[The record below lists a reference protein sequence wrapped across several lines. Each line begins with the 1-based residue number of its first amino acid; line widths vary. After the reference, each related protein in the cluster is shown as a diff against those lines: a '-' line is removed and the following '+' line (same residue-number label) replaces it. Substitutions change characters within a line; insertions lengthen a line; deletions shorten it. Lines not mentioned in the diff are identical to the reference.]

1 MQGYLTAK
9 NRGWAV
15 ARVIM
20 GERADPGPNLA
31 ERFNAGARLARK
43 DIIGAAHGEREPI
56 ALREYD
62 AGRPYFDVDLIDLV
76 RRELLLFV
84 VRVIR
89 PIR

>member
-1 MQGYLTAK
+1 MQGYIAAK
-9 NRGWAV
+9 NRWWAV
-15 ARVIM
+15 ARVVM
-20 GERADPGPNLA
+20 GEWADAGPDFA
-31 ERFNAGARLARK
+31 ERFHAGAGLTGK

-62 AGRPYFDVDLIDLV
+62 SGRPYFNVDLIDLV
-76 RRELLLFV
+76 RRELLRFV